1 MIYAKD
7 LHVGQHVTH
16 FQYGDGEIRRID
28 VSDNTIYVEFPK
40 EYLTVWYGV
49 NDPDIAY
56 GSADMTEVPVDC
68 EGMSSSGVP
77 LQPRSKHY
85 QDMGIDV
92 LTFCK
97 ANLEGFSGYEGALM
111 LPITKYIW
119 RRKDN
124 RLEDLLKARDFLDLL
139 IAYEEEHV

>member
-1 MIYAKD
+1 M
-7 LHVGQHVTH
+7 GQHITH

-28 VSDNTIYVEFPK
+28 RSDNTIYVEFPK
-40 EYLTVWYGV
+40 EHLTVWYGV

-56 GSADMTEVPVDC
+56 DPC
-68 EGMSSSGVP
+68 EGMSTSGVP

-97 ANLEGFSGYEGALM
+97 ANLESFSGYEGALM